1 MDSGQAEGTALFRS
15 FPFWVSLFSD
25 SYSEALEVLFER
37 LFYPCPAHVRCFAW
51 SKDTFSREESKWR
64 RNVNQPGL
72 PALTRVDVTGYVQE
86 VVSKGINAVNVTG
99 GISHI
104 SVVPLGDCL
113 CGSRDTAFVKP
124 APFNPD
130 STNPSSRPP
139 SFGSYLSAGDDKKRN
154 FLVGSLFEK
163 VRPTLWPALVKAREN
178 SSFLQPRSG

>member
-1 MDSGQAEGTALFRS
+1 MNCD
-15 FPFWVSLFSD
+15 
-25 SYSEALEVLFER
+25 
-37 LFYPCPAHVRCFAW
+37 
-51 SKDTFSREESKWR
+51 
-64 RNVNQPGL
+64 NQPGL
-72 PALTRVDVTGYVQE
+72 LPLTRVDVTGYVQE

-130 STNPSSRPP
+130 STNPPNPSSRPP

-163 VRPTLWPALVKAREN
+163 VRPTLWPALVKAIEN
-178 SSFLQPRSG
+178 SSFSLSIHPDFFFKFRGISKNK